1 MTSILEY
8 YPLLTEKKIPLKPLD
23 VHPRVYFNWKQ
34 EGLLNEK
41 ALDTNEEK
49 INVQRR
55 KVFLNVYDSLWVLI
69 IKELRNL
76 NIDLKTILELKKF
89 LFSVVKLDEDKLALV
104 SHEEIFASILNA
116 IPVEF
121 HDAVKQQ
128 LSKKSI
134 EELLEEI
141 IDEESIIAFKYIGS
155 LLSSVLLLQRAVSIV
170 IIKETETSQLDFLIA
185 HNNSKASIEE
195 KEELYELYATHFS
208 SHTLINIPIL
218 PLVSQLFENENFEKY
233 CIAFGL
239 FNSHEKKL
247 LKALHDDSCK
257 KISIIKYDSQ
267 QITFDITKEIDVKG
281 DNAKEI
287 RKILGLKQYEKVEV
301 TYRNDKH
308 LVIKNTHRE
317 NNQMN

>member
-23 VHPRVYFNWKQ
+23 IHPRVYFNWKQ

-41 ALDTNEEK
+41 APDVNEEK
-49 INVQRR
+49 IDVQRR

-128 LSKKSI
+128 LSEKSI

-218 PLVSQLFENENFEKY
+218 PLVSQLFEDENFEKY

>member
-208 SHTLINIPIL
+208 SHTLINIPIF

>member
-1 MTSILEY
+1 MISILEY
-8 YPLLTEKKIPLKPLD
+8 YPLLIEKKIPLKPLD

-41 ALDTNEEK
+41 ILDTNEEK
-49 INVQRR
+49 IDVQRR

-89 LFSVVKLDEDKLALV
+89 LFSVVKLDQDKLELV
-104 SHEEIFASILNA
+104 SQDEIFNSILNSV
-116 IPVEF
+116 PVEF
-121 HDAVKQQ
+121 HEAVKQQ
-128 LSKKSI
+128 LAENSL
-134 EELLEEI
+134 EDLLENI

-185 HNNSKASIEE
+185 QNNSDASIEE
-195 KEELYELYATHFS
+195 KEELYKLYATHFS
-208 SHTLINIPIL
+208 NHTLINIPIL
-218 PLVSQLFENENFEKY
+218 PLVSKLFEDENFEKY
-233 CIAFGL
+233 CISFGL

-247 LKALHDDSCK
+247 LKAMQDASCK
-257 KISIIKYDSQ
+257 KITIIKYDSDR
-267 QITFDITKEIDVKG
+267 ITFDLTKEIDVKG
-281 DNAKEI
+281 DHAKEI
-287 RKILGLKQYEKVEV
+287 RKILGLKQYEKVEL

-308 LVIKNTHRE
+308 LVIKNTQRE
-317 NNQMN
+317 IN